1 MSGYRD
7 LVDKAKRSI
16 SEIEPAL
23 LARRLDEM
31 TVLDVREPDE
41 HEQGAILGARLLPRG
56 LIERDIAGVVPDT
69 STPLVVYC
77 AVGSRSALAALT
89 LEEMGYTEVASLAGG
104 FDRWK
109 SDGHAWSTGQ
119 GLTAD
124 QRNRYSRHV
133 LLPEVGEAG
142 QTKLLESRVLMI
154 GAGGLGSPAALYL
167 AAAGVGTIGVVDFD
181 TVDSTNLQRQVLHNL
196 DRVGMNKTDS
206 ARETLTALNPDVK
219 VETHTKR
226 LSAENGLELMSGYD
240 VVVDGGDNFPTRY
253 LVNDASLHLEIP
265 VVHGAIFR
273 FEGQVSV
280 FHPYVG
286 PCYRCLFPE
295 APPPDVAPSCAEA
308 GVLGALPGIIG
319 SIEAMEAIK
328 VLLGIGD
335 TLVGRLLLYDA
346 LDEEFNTVRIER
358 NPDCPACADPGR
370 PPKIV
375 DYDNLCAPAGNVER
389 SSIHTR

>member
-7 LVDKAKRSI
+7 LVAAARQAI
-16 SEIEPAL
+16 TEIEPGAL
-23 LARRLDEM
+23 AEALDQV
-31 TVLDVREPDE
+31 TVLDIREPDE
-41 HEQGAILGARLLPRG
+41 HGQGAIVGARLLPRG
-56 LIERDIAGVVPDT
+56 LIERDIAGVVPDS

-77 AVGSRSALAALT
+77 AGGSRSALAAVT
-89 LEEMGYTEVASLAGG
+89 LLEMGYTEVSSLAGG

-109 SDGHAWSTGQ
+109 SEGLAWSTGQ
-119 GLTAD
+119 GLTTD

-133 LLPEVGEAG
+133 LLPEVGESG
-142 QTKLLESRVLMI
+142 QTRLLESSVLLI

-196 DRVGMNKTDS
+196 DRIGMNKTDS

-219 VETHTKR
+219 VETHTQR
-226 LSAENGLELMSGYD
+226 LSADNAIELMSGYD
-240 VVVDGGDNFPTRY
+240 VIVDGGDNFPTRY

-265 VVHGAIFR
+265 VVHGSIFR

-295 APPPDVAPSCAEA
+295 APPPEVAPSCAEA

-328 VLLGIGD
+328 MLLGIGES
-335 TLVGRLLLYDA
+335 LVGRLLLYDA
-346 LDEEFNTVRIER
+346 LDQEFTTVRIDR
-358 NPDCPACADPGR
+358 DPDCSACGDPGL
-370 PPKIV
+370 PPRIV
-375 DYDNLCAPAGNVER
+375 EYDALCAPAGNVER
-389 SSIHTR
+389 RSSNP